1 MYIVLALDNTEVVE
15 DDGNAESYHRDEALG
30 HEGVLV
36 GVSHLGLGDG
46 VCHDDAGSMR
56 HGVKSGRGNAGETVQ
71 DLRVDAGVE
80 HVVAQ
85 SIQEDVQ
92 AAGGR
97 TGDHADDV
105 DGDEGH
111 QDRVHLE
118 AEQPV
123 DAGLESGRSLDDAAE
138 AHDHGGDH
146 QGAETAAHAVG
157 EVGAD
162 LEALPEEDERDDDTE
177 HHAED
182 DGVVGDVNELHE
194 HEDGSDEDD
203 DRQEGGQSAGEV
215 LDGLGVVQ
223 VGDIVVGTGDEVLTV
238 TPYFVE
244 YGSYVGNHG
253 GTLKKV
259 PTLPGTFG
267 LDLPAIEAAITPKT
281 RAMIINSPHNP
292 TGTVYSREELEG
304 LTAILA
310 KASERNGR
318 PLYLVVDEPYRFLAF
333 DGVEV
338 PSLLPMYPYA
348 VLASSFSKNLCLA
361 GERVGFIALSPLFA
375 ERAELMGGLTLAN
388 RILGFVNPPVVGQHI
403 MAGALGSQ
411 VDVNIYA
418 RRREMMGNVL
428 SDAGYEFQMPKGA
441 FYFFPKAPG
450 GDDVAFVNKLLDER
464 ILAVPGSGF
473 GGPGHFRLAFCVEDE
488 VIARSAEGFKRARG

>member
-1 MYIVLALDNTEVVE
+1 MSIISTQMSSSIKN
-15 DDGNAESYHRDEALG
+15 GSWIRRMFEAGIQLKQKYG
-30 HEGVLV
+30 
-36 GVSHLGLGDG
+36 
-46 VCHDDAGSMR
+46 DDAVCDFSLGNPDLAPPPAV
-56 HGVKSGRGNAGETVQ
+56 GKALAEFVKH
-71 DLRVDAGVE
+71 VDEPFSLGYMPNNGFGWARE
-80 HVVAQ
+80 KL
-85 SIQEDVQ
+85 
-92 AAGGR
+92 AA
-97 TGDHADDV
+97 
-105 DGDEGH
+105 
-111 QDRVHLE
+111 HLSKE
-118 AEQPV
+118 
-123 DAGLESGRSLDDAAE
+123 
-138 AHDHGGDH
+138 
-146 QGAETAAHAVG
+146 QGAELTANDVILTC
-157 EVGAD
+157 GAAGALNVIFRTV
-162 LEALPEEDERDDDTE
+162 LEP
-177 HHAED
+177 
-182 DGVVGDVNELHE
+182 
-194 HEDGSDEDD
+194 
-203 DRQEGGQSAGEV
+203 
-215 LDGLGVVQ
+215 
-223 VGDIVVGTGDEVLTV
+223 GDEVLTV

-428 SDAGYEFQMPKGA
+428 SDAGYDRA
-441 FYFFPKAPG
+441 LA
-450 GDDVAFVNKLLDER
+450 DER
-464 ILAVPGSGF
+464 KGNIKIRSHARVKD
-473 GGPGHFRLAFCVEDE
+473 GHLLYDHKERE
-488 VIARSAEGFKRARG
+488 R

>member
-1 MYIVLALDNTEVVE
+1 MSIISTQMSSSIKN
-15 DDGNAESYHRDEALG
+15 GSWIRRMFEAGIQLKQKYG
-30 HEGVLV
+30 
-36 GVSHLGLGDG
+36 
-46 VCHDDAGSMR
+46 DDAVCDFSLGNPDLAPPPAV
-56 HGVKSGRGNAGETVQ
+56 GKALAEFVKH
-71 DLRVDAGVE
+71 VDEPFSLGYMPNNGFGWAREKLAAHLSKEQGVE
-80 HVVAQ
+80 LTAN
-85 SIQEDVQ
+85 DVILTCG
-92 AAGGR
+92 AAGALNVIFR
-97 TGDHADDV
+97 TV
-105 DGDEGH
+105 
-111 QDRVHLE
+111 LE
-118 AEQPV
+118 P
-123 DAGLESGRSLDDAAE
+123 
-138 AHDHGGDH
+138 
-146 QGAETAAHAVG
+146 
-157 EVGAD
+157 
-162 LEALPEEDERDDDTE
+162 
-177 HHAED
+177 
-182 DGVVGDVNELHE
+182 
-194 HEDGSDEDD
+194 
-203 DRQEGGQSAGEV
+203 
-215 LDGLGVVQ
+215 
-223 VGDIVVGTGDEVLTV
+223 GDEVLTV

-267 LDLPAIEAAITPKT
+267 LDLLAIEAAITPKT

-473 GGPGHFRLAFCVEDE
+473 GGPGLPPGVLRRGRGHRPLRRRLQAGPRVGKPFRA
-488 VIARSAEGFKRARG
+488 ARQPPVSRGTREKVHRAQPLHGCPVDGFRPAGGIISPAWQSAYLSIPFPQTPAGWLRLSPVFHHLSKKHAVSRAS